1 MMRVLEARRSSV
13 ERVRAGMSGYIHD
26 ACGVDDGCD
35 ACGAL
40 RVTPPCVA
48 SPCVALRFSC
58 AGC

>member
-1 MMRVLEARRSSV
+1 
-13 ERVRAGMSGYIHD
+13 MSGYIHD

-48 SPCVALRFSC
+48 SPCVALRCVSPAQGADEALLCSFVSC
-58 AGC
+58 GVAG